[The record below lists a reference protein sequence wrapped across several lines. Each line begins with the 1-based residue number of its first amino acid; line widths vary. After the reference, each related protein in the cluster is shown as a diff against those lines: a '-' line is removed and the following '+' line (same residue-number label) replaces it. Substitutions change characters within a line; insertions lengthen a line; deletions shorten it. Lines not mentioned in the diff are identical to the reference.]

1 MQSTIP
7 EKVVVNGTTNKNA
20 WITRD
25 IKKSISH
32 KNNLYKRYI
41 KNPSDENK
49 IKFAQFRNK
58 LTQMIRKAR
67 RYHFTELLAKSQGDA
82 KKNWQVLNNVLGKGP
97 KITVLPDVSNGERNV
112 AAGDADLADVLNSHF
127 ASIGN
132 NLAQNIVQPLNAF
145 FSQFLKDGQP
155 NSFYL
160 MPTNDIEVSET
171 IRSIKRSQS
180 SGTDNICSTILKAIV
195 NEIADPLA
203 HCINLSLSLGSVP
216 KMAKIAKI
224 VPVYKSGDKNDLNN
238 YRPIS
243 ILSSLSKIFEK
254 NCIHQTN

>member
-132 NLAQNIVQPLNAF
+132 NLAQNIVQPLNAS
-145 FSQFLKDGQP
+145 FSQYLKDGQP

-160 MPTNDIEVSET
+160 MPTNDI
-171 IRSIKRSQS
+171 IRNRQYLQYYPKS
-180 SGTDNICSTILKAIV
+180 
-195 NEIADPLA
+195 
-203 HCINLSLSLGSVP
+203 HC
-216 KMAKIAKI
+216 
-224 VPVYKSGDKNDLNN
+224 
-238 YRPIS
+238 
-243 ILSSLSKIFEK
+243 
-254 NCIHQTN
+254 